1 MNEWTTGHV
10 TDASIGTCG
19 STHIR
24 VRNAMRGASTRKKGA
39 RTMTIE
45 PLLWMFA
52 GVCFFSLGL
61 LVGYG
66 MCEDKQ
72 NRRKDGETDGQD

>member
-1 MNEWTTGHV
+1 M
-10 TDASIGTCG
+10 
-19 STHIR
+19 
-24 VRNAMRGASTRKKGA
+24 M
-39 RTMTIE
+39 IE

-72 NRRKDGETDGQD
+72 NRRGNGENNEDND

>member
-1 MNEWTTGHV
+1 MCQYFNGRVMPAMAEV
-10 TDASIGTCG
+10 G
-19 STHIR
+19 SNR
-24 VRNAMRGASTRKKGA
+24 QKGV

-45 PLLWMFA
+45 PLIWMFF

-72 NRRKDGETDGQD
+72 NRRKDGETDD

>member
-1 MNEWTTGHV
+1 MNGPAM
-10 TDASIGTCG
+10 DAKTNAYRFMR
-19 STHIR
+19 IR
-24 VRNAMRGASTRKKGA
+24 VVTAWMGACSNRKKGA

-45 PLLWMFA
+45 SLICMFF

-72 NRRKDGETDGQD
+72 NRRKEGEKNDES

>member
-1 MNEWTTGHV
+1 MITICVAKAE
-10 TDASIGTCG
+10 GT
-19 STHIR
+19 
-24 VRNAMRGASTRKKGA
+24 V

-45 PLLWMFA
+45 PLIWMFF

-72 NRRKDGETDGQD
+72 NRRKEGEKNEKN